1 MMMNNMLCD
10 KLTPD
15 YVNTATGLEL
25 HQFKWLKN
33 EDAIGNIPLDW
44 NWLVTEYEYNEKAKN
59 VHWTLVV
66 LTLKI
71 MLEVITLMNG
81 LIYITIQQ
89 R

>member
-15 YVNTATGLEL
+15 YVNTTGLEL

-44 NWLVTEYEYNEKAKN
+44 NWL
-59 VHWTLVV
+59 
-66 LTLKI
+66 
-71 MLEVITLMNG
+71 
-81 LIYITIQQ
+81 
-89 R
+89 